1 MHRVSGKFLTFLL
14 TFGGSVWLQ
23 NSSKNYKY
31 ISHGSM
37 FMSVEVYGRNLSFC
51 YQCKKNEVQLV
62 IFLSHMKI
70 YAENNNAEN
79 GVVMRVE

>member
-1 MHRVSGKFLTFLL
+1 
-14 TFGGSVWLQ
+14 
-23 NSSKNYKY
+23 
-31 ISHGSM
+31 
-37 FMSVEVYGRNLSFC
+37 MSVEVYGRNLSFC